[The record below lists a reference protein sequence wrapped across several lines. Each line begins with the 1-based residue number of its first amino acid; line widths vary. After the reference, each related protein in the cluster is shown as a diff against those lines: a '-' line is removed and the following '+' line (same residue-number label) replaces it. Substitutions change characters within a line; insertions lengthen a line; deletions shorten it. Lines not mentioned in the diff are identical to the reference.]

1 MTAPSPDTA
10 AAWRGG
16 QGIPG
21 VNFAHDDL
29 VTLLAGEHV
38 GNVGSLI
45 ALDQI
50 EPEVIYQ
57 VEIDTN
63 FIVPARQSEIQL
75 AD

>member
-1 MTAPSPDTA
+1 MAALSSDIL

-16 QGIPG
+16 QAIPG
-21 VNFAHDDL
+21 VTFAPEDL
-29 VTLLAGEHV
+29 VTLLAGEHA
-38 GNVGSLI
+38 GNVGSLV
-45 ALDQI
+45 ALEQV

-63 FIVPARQSEIQL
+63 FIVPARQSQIEL